1 MMQLTTRLEPVLDVS
16 EVAALEQ
23 RLDASGTSLAELMD
37 RAGSALAVRIEQ
49 QMPAPARVVVL
60 AGSGNNG
67 GDGWVAARLLA
78 DAGYAVA
85 LVAKRPAS
93 DIRAHPAHEAALA
106 AARAGID
113 VRVSPGAGELAELL
127 AQADAVIDAILGT
140 GFTGDT
146 VREPY
151 GASDS
156 RPPTKPTARGGSSR
170 LQPTCRAG
178 FLRKTARR
186 RRPRLPQ
193 TAPSP
198 CSRQSRDCSR
208 PARTRSRERSCSP
221 RSSNAQL

>member
-85 LVAKRPAS
+85 LVA
-93 DIRAHPAHEAALA
+93 
-106 AARAGID
+106 ARAGID

-127 AQADAVIDAILGT
+127 AQADTVIDAILGT

-151 GASDS
+151 GAWIEAANQAH
-156 RPPTKPTARGGSSR
+156 RARGFFAIAADVPSGLSAQDGTQAS
-170 LQPTCRAG
+170 PTFAADCTVTMLAAKPG
-178 FLRKTARR
+178 LLASGANSFTGEVL
-186 RRPRLPQ
+186 L
-193 TAPSP
+193 AP
-198 CSRQSRDCSR
+198 
-208 PARTRSRERSCSP
+208 
-221 RSSNAQL
+221 LV